1 MWSIGYLSL
10 CRLVRSQ
17 YGLKRL
23 GDAIFFSYV
32 TGDGLVVF
40 FKVTLQSPIKLER
53 RRKWRLL
60 DNAQIEKHLAENR
73 LLLDKLQSVTPAI

>member
-1 MWSIGYLSL
+1 
-10 CRLVRSQ
+10 VRSQ

-53 RRKWRLL
+53 CRQWCLL
-60 DNAQIEKHLAENR
+60 ANVLTEKHLAKNR
-73 LLLDKLQSVTPAI
+73 LLFDKVHSVTPAI